1 MGLFF
6 ENIHIRKSAMY
17 DTRILKNQLIRYF
30 EEKGF
35 QLAPQDAE
43 ESVSVVIYEP
53 ENSAWVSIASELF
66 QLETEEDIQKVAE
79 PLSQCFETDII
90 SAGCYD
96 SDYLR
101 LSLLNVCDGT
111 DGWINVGRAE
121 GMKLLR
127 RTSLVP
133 WKKVVDDM
141 DALKKLVKAEYVF
154 AEEAFYELATLINM
168 TLEQASLEADY
179 VDGLAFE
186 NVTTLKFIVPEGN
199 IKLPE
204 FVIRSYNGMP
214 CQIGKSEVVSVY
226 NNGGKSKGIGIM
238 FIGDYVDNDEITFE
252 DVKLQLHTK
261 KGWEF
266 IPIELKKVDW
276 IKGKKCYYWSDAN
289 FPLPPAV
296 SESIPLM
303 KRMNLEFE
311 KEIGIRFTPIGNP
324 RKVLDIK
331 LVVYPLANSMEGQ
344 TSWYV
349 YRYAGSKRKYIEEHN
364 SRWKDIPF
372 EPSLSDLLNPEDYDL
387 D

>member
-35 QLAPQDAE
+35 QLDPQDAE

-168 TLEQASLEADY
+168 TSEQASLEADY

-204 FVIRSYNGMP
+204 FVIPSYNGMP
-214 CQIGKSEVVSVY
+214 CQ
-226 NNGGKSKGIGIM
+226 KGNR
-238 FIGDYVDNDEITFE
+238 YSLYT
-252 DVKLQLHTK
+252 
-261 KGWEF
+261 
-266 IPIELKKVDW
+266 
-276 IKGKKCYYWSDAN
+276 YW
-289 FPLPPAV
+289 
-296 SESIPLM
+296 
-303 KRMNLEFE
+303 
-311 KEIGIRFTPIGNP
+311 
-324 RKVLDIK
+324 
-331 LVVYPLANSMEGQ
+331 
-344 TSWYV
+344 
-349 YRYAGSKRKYIEEHN
+349 
-364 SRWKDIPF
+364 
-372 EPSLSDLLNPEDYDL
+372 
-387 D
+387 